1 MRKIIHD
8 IKSIPV
14 KRREELRKHAYEAFQ
29 AGITAH
35 SFAKE
40 HQIYSETVYSWYR
53 KFAIRGEA
61 AIKEQKRGP
70 ERNTGALLNS
80 RQMKKLQKTVIGTT
94 PDQLKFPFALW
105 SSKALQAYIE
115 ETWHVK
121 PCRRTVRRYM
131 NKMNFTCQC
140 PIRYAR
146 EQNAAQVKQWLELK
160 YPEIRKEAHEIGAK
174 IMWADETCA
183 LAGEIKAKGYSK
195 RGAAPVLKLPANQ
208 SIKCKMISAIGN
220 AGDLFFMF
228 HKETMNTDIFKD
240 FILRLTTDIEVPVF
254 LIVDNLRV
262 HHAKILQNWL
272 DEQWEKTRFKLFY
285 LPSYSP
291 ELNPDEY
298 LNRDVKAHLA
308 ETKISKT
315 ADELTEAVRS
325 HLSKK
330 DKASIKRLFHKPEVR
345 YAAEEST

>member
-1 MRKIIHD
+1 M
-8 IKSIPV
+8 
-14 KRREELRKHAYEAFQ
+14 
-29 AGITAH
+29 
-35 SFAKE
+35 
-40 HQIYSETVYSWYR
+40 
-53 KFAIRGEA
+53 
-61 AIKEQKRGP
+61 
-70 ERNTGALLNS
+70 
-80 RQMKKLQKTVIGTT
+80 
-94 PDQLKFPFALW
+94 
-105 SSKALQAYIE
+105 
-115 ETWHVK
+115 
-121 PCRRTVRRYM
+121 
-131 NKMNFTCQC
+131 
-140 PIRYAR
+140 
-146 EQNAAQVKQWLELK
+146 
-160 YPEIRKEAHEIGAK
+160 
-174 IMWADETCA
+174 
-183 LAGEIKAKGYSK
+183 
-195 RGAAPVLKLPANQ
+195 LKLPANK

-228 HKETMNTDIFKD
+228 HKETVNTDIFKD

-291 ELNPDEY
+291 ELNPDES

-345 YAAEEST
+345 YAAEENT